1 MDDYMNMYE
10 DVLLSVDYMNM
21 YEDVLLSVEFI
32 LFSQFAHSLCLH

>member
-1 MDDYMNMYE
+1 MNMYE